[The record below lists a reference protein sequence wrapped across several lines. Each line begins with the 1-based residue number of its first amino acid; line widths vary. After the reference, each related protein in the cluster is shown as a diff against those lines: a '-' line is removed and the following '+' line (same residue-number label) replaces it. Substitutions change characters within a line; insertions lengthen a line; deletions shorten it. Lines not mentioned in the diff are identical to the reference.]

1 MISFDAP
8 QAEKPRVAPNE
19 RSKID
24 RNVLIWLNKFPDL
37 PVMLVTTESQLAVD
51 KTGMAVSAVTNAYI
65 NKSYILGGY
74 QAEYNFTLIY
84 RIKSGKSPDAS
95 LSADEL
101 LNQIGDWCIY
111 KKPDLGKEIRVL
123 KVTPTSQAE
132 LYALYENGDEDHH
145 ISIRIVYEVN
155 V

>member
-8 QAEKPRVAPNE
+8 HTEKTRVAPNE

-37 PVMLVTTESQLAVD
+37 PVMLITTESQLAVD

-84 RIKSGKSPDAS
+84 RIKPGKSPDAS

-111 KKPDLGKEIRVL
+111 EKPDLGEEIRVL